1 MVWPLEFLQ
10 KFKSSDFPDPLEYDA
25 WQTRN
30 FKLLEAGLLV
40 HPLVPLK
47 KSGIPAKRMRQIIHE
62 AYDGK
67 LEIGRNS
74 ESMQRLRSAVM
85 SLACRS
91 LDETSDEC
99 HWADGFPLN
108 LHIYK
113 MLVEACFDIEEGTVV
128 QDFDET
134 MELLKRTWPI
144 FGVNQMLHNLY
155 FTWALFNHFVML
167 GQEDNQL
174 LSATE
179 NLLVEVAKDAK
190 ITKDPDYCDVLSSSL
205 SSIMGWA
212 EKRLLAYHE
221 TFNTSNI
228 YSLQYILSIGISTAK
243 ILVEDQDK
251 SYEYHSGAKGD
262 INVVHSRIE
271 TYIHSSLRTAFAQK
285 MEEGASKRL
294 SRNHTPILSILAKKT
309 SDLAIKEKNV
319 YSPILKKWHHLALG
333 VAVATLH
340 GCFGNELKQ
349 FIAGLTELTPDTAQV
364 LKAADKLEKD
374 LIHIAI
380 EDSMDIDDVGKSLVR
395 QMPPYE
401 AGTVMANLVKAW
413 VKEQV
418 DKLKGWADQ
427 KLEQETWNPKD
438 NNMDSFAPSSV
449 EMLHL
454 IKETFDVFF
463 ELSIPMHSALLA
475 DLTAGLDKC
484 LHYYVSKVKSG
495 CGTQSTLFPQL
506 PHLTRC
512 DVGSK
517 LFKKNEKPQLLVK
530 RGSQVGSTTGN
541 ESSSLSGLCL
551 RINTLHYIQNELE
564 NLDKKTKACLR
575 NAELAQ
581 PDVVDGLNIN
591 FELSQAACQEGIRQL
606 CKTTAYKV
614 IFSDLSHV
622 LMDALYVGSPAPA
635 SNRILPFLK
644 ELGPILRSISST
656 VRNEVRNCLI
666 TALMKASFD
675 GFLLVL
681 LAGGPTRAFCCQD
694 YQIIE
699 DDFRALRGLYLTYSE
714 GLPEDLVAKASSE
727 VKSILP
733 LLRTDTETLIERFKK
748 TISESHEFTT
758 KSRFP
763 MPPVPAHWSP
773 DNANTILRVLCYRN
787 DEAATKFLKKTYDL
801 PKTL

>member
-1 MVWPLEFLQ
+1 
-10 KFKSSDFPDPLEYDA
+10 
-25 WQTRN
+25 
-30 FKLLEAGLLV
+30 
-40 HPLVPLK
+40 
-47 KSGIPAKRMRQIIHE
+47 
-62 AYDGK
+62 
-67 LEIGRNS
+67 
-74 ESMQRLRSAVM
+74 
-85 SLACRS
+85 
-91 LDETSDEC
+91 
-99 HWADGFPLN
+99 
-108 LHIYK
+108 
-113 MLVEACFDIEEGTVV
+113 
-128 QDFDET
+128 
-134 MELLKRTWPI
+134 
-144 FGVNQMLHNLY
+144 
-155 FTWALFNHFVML
+155 
-167 GQEDNQL
+167 
-174 LSATE
+174 
-179 NLLVEVAKDAK
+179 
-190 ITKDPDYCDVLSSSL
+190 
-205 SSIMGWA
+205 
-212 EKRLLAYHE
+212 
-221 TFNTSNI
+221 
-228 YSLQYILSIGISTAK
+228 
-243 ILVEDQDK
+243 
-251 SYEYHSGAKGD
+251 
-262 INVVHSRIE
+262 
-271 TYIHSSLRTAFAQK
+271 